1 MKGSLIIL
9 LFFALGVGCGH
20 FHLLPANIDF
30 SQASYAVLCA
40 LITCVGFSVG
50 TDRETLRRFRS
61 LSPSL
66 ALLPFCSILGTLAG
80 SLCAWLLIGVHPLK
94 DAMLGSVALL
104 SNVVREVI
112 VLLGAPLLV
121 RLFGSL
127 APIAAAG
134 ATAMDTTLPIISRA
148 CGSQYAPVSIY
159 SGMAS
164 DFSVPFLVTFFCLV

>member
-1 MKGSLIIL
+1 MKGSLVIL

-80 SLCAWLLIGVHPLK
+80 SLCAWLLMGIHPMADWL
-94 DAMLGSVALL
+94 AVGISSECLMMLLL
-104 SNVVREVI
+104 MEN
-112 VLLGAPLLV
+112 
-121 RLFGSL
+121 
-127 APIAAAG
+127 
-134 ATAMDTTLPIISRA
+134 
-148 CGSQYAPVSIY
+148 
-159 SGMAS
+159 
-164 DFSVPFLVTFFCLV
+164 